1 MYKIE
6 THLHSSEVSPCGHI
20 RSDGMIRAYHRAGYH
35 TVIVT
40 DHFHRGTI
48 DSLGDI
54 PWEKKTTIF
63 LTGYYRAREEGR
75 KLGMNVLLGAEIE
88 FVGEPNHYLAY
99 GISKEFMDA
108 YPNLHRMNI
117 QEFSKIAQ
125 ENGILL
131 IQAHPFRD
139 NKCYPT
145 PEYVD
150 GIEVYNG
157 NPRHNDFDQEAKKIA
172 LEYNLYMT
180 SGSDAHQMEDIG
192 VAGMMS
198 EHEIKTMEEFMELI
212 KSGQGSMI
220 KE

>member
-1 MYKIE
+1 MH
-6 THLHSSEVSPCGHI
+6 TADGSPCGHI
-20 RSDGMIRAYHRAGYH
+20 RGNTLVRLYHEAGYH
-35 TVIVT
+35 TVIIT
-40 DHFHRGTI
+40 DHFHHDTI
-48 DSLGDI
+48 EPLGDI
-54 PWEKKTTIF
+54 PWEEKTTIF
-63 LTGYYRAREEGR
+63 LAGYYRAREEGR
-75 KLGMNVLLGAEIE
+75 KLGLNVLLGAEIG
-88 FVGEPNHYLAY
+88 FIGEPNHYLAY
-99 GISKEFMDA
+99 GISKEFLDA
-108 YPNLHRMNI
+108 YPNLHRMKI
-117 QEFSKIAQ
+117 EEFSKIAK

-180 SGSDAHQMEDIG
+180 SGSDAHRMEDIG

-212 KSGQGSMI
+212 KSGQGGMM